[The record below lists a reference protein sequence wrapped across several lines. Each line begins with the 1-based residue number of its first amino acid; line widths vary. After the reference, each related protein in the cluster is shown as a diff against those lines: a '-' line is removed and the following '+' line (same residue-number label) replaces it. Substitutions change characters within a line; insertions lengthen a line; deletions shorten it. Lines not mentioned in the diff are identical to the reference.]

1 MSVTVLLL
9 RVTAQQQ
16 LACYELVVVMSAQQQ
31 LACYELVSG
40 YVFNDNNS

>member
-16 LACYELVVVMSAQQQ
+16 LAY
-31 LACYELVSG
+31 YELVSG